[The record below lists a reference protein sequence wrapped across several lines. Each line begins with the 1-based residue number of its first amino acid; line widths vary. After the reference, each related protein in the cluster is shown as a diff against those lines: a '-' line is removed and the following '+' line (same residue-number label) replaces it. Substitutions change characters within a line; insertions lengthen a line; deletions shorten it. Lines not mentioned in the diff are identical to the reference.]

1 MYLCANCFN
10 LCYNPIRSTF
20 MNLNNGISSSL
31 SNLQQINETA
41 RDFRN
46 QTFQQNENFKQLCA
60 MDNLSQKD

>member
-1 MYLCANCFN
+1 
-10 LCYNPIRSTF
+10 